1 MQNTINKED
10 VMLRMHQ
17 IYKRFGALEVL
28 KGIDLEVRRGE
39 VLAII
44 GPSGSGKSTL
54 LRCLNRLET
63 IDQGSIEIKGEFL
76 AVQNQE
82 GHAEYASSA
91 KSRKLLSCMGMV
103 FQQFNLFERRTAL
116 QNVMEG
122 LIQVKKMPKAEAQ
135 KLAEENLRKVGL
147 EDRMDYYPKFL
158 SGGQKQRV
166 GIARAMAMQP
176 TLLLLDEPTSALD
189 PELVGEVQ
197 DTILNAAKNKQTMVL
212 VSHEMDFVYNV
223 ATKVLFLEKGKI
235 IEEGSPE
242 EVFHHPKNPRTSE
255 FLSRHV
261 KTIDIGS
268 SND

>member
-1 MQNTINKED
+1 MIKISNLSKSFAGNVVLDNLNLEINEGD
-10 VMLRMHQ
+10 VIAL
-17 IYKRFGALEVL
+17 IGA
-28 KGIDLEVRRGE
+28 
-39 VLAII
+39 
-44 GPSGSGKSTL
+44 SGAGKSTF
-54 LRCLNRLET
+54 LRSINYLEEADSGQLE
-63 IDQGSIEIKGEFL
+63 IDNFKVDFEHISKQEILEL
-76 AVQNQE
+76 R
-82 GHAEYASSA
+82 
-91 KSRKLLSCMGMV
+91 RKTGMV
-103 FQQFNLFERRTAL
+103 FQQFNLFERRTAH

-122 LIQVKKMPKAEAQ
+122 LIQVKKMSKAEAQ

>member
-1 MQNTINKED
+1 MIKISNLSKSFAGNVVLDNLNLEINEGD
-10 VMLRMHQ
+10 VIAL
-17 IYKRFGALEVL
+17 IGA
-28 KGIDLEVRRGE
+28 
-39 VLAII
+39 
-44 GPSGSGKSTL
+44 SGAGKSTF
-54 LRCLNRLET
+54 LRSINYLEEADSGQLE
-63 IDQGSIEIKGEFL
+63 IDSFKVDLEHISKQEILEL
-76 AVQNQE
+76 R
-82 GHAEYASSA
+82 
-91 KSRKLLSCMGMV
+91 RKTGMV

>member
-1 MQNTINKED
+1 MIKISNLSKSFAGNVVLDNLNLDINEGD
-10 VMLRMHQ
+10 VIAL
-17 IYKRFGALEVL
+17 IGA
-28 KGIDLEVRRGE
+28 
-39 VLAII
+39 
-44 GPSGSGKSTL
+44 SGAGKSTF
-54 LRCLNRLET
+54 LRSINYLEEADSGQLE
-63 IDQGSIEIKGEFL
+63 IDNFKVDFEHISKQEILEL
-76 AVQNQE
+76 R
-82 GHAEYASSA
+82 
-91 KSRKLLSCMGMV
+91 RKTGMV

-122 LIQVKKMPKAEAQ
+122 LIQVKKMSKADAQ

-147 EDRMDYYPKFL
+147 EDRVDYYPKFL

>member
-1 MQNTINKED
+1 MIKISNLSKSFAGNVVLDNLNLEINEGD
-10 VMLRMHQ
+10 VIAL
-17 IYKRFGALEVL
+17 IGA
-28 KGIDLEVRRGE
+28 
-39 VLAII
+39 
-44 GPSGSGKSTL
+44 SGAGKSTF
-54 LRCLNRLET
+54 LRSINYLEEADSGQLE
-63 IDQGSIEIKGEFL
+63 IDNFKVDFEHISKQEILEL
-76 AVQNQE
+76 R
-82 GHAEYASSA
+82 
-91 KSRKLLSCMGMV
+91 RKTGMV
-103 FQQFNLFERRTAL
+103 FQQFNLFERHTAL

-122 LIQVKKMPKAEAQ
+122 LIQVKKMSKADAQ

>member
-1 MQNTINKED
+1 MIKISNLSKSFAGNVVLDNLNLEINEGD
-10 VMLRMHQ
+10 VIAL
-17 IYKRFGALEVL
+17 IGA
-28 KGIDLEVRRGE
+28 
-39 VLAII
+39 
-44 GPSGSGKSTL
+44 SGAGKSTF
-54 LRCLNRLET
+54 LRSINYLEEADSGQLE
-63 IDQGSIEIKGEFL
+63 IDNFKVDFEHISKQEILEL
-76 AVQNQE
+76 R
-82 GHAEYASSA
+82 
-91 KSRKLLSCMGMV
+91 RKTGMV

-235 IEEGSPE
+235 LEEGSPE

>member
-1 MQNTINKED
+1 MIKISNLSKSFAGNVVLDNLNLDINEGD
-10 VMLRMHQ
+10 VIAL
-17 IYKRFGALEVL
+17 IGA
-28 KGIDLEVRRGE
+28 
-39 VLAII
+39 
-44 GPSGSGKSTL
+44 SGAGKSTF
-54 LRCLNRLET
+54 LRSINYLEEADSGQLE
-63 IDQGSIEIKGEFL
+63 IDNFKVDFEHISKQEILEL
-76 AVQNQE
+76 R
-82 GHAEYASSA
+82 
-91 KSRKLLSCMGMV
+91 RKTGMV

-122 LIQVKKMPKAEAQ
+122 LIQVKKMSKADAQ

>member
-1 MQNTINKED
+1 MIKISNLSKSFAGNVVLDNLNLEINEGD
-10 VMLRMHQ
+10 VIAL
-17 IYKRFGALEVL
+17 IGA
-28 KGIDLEVRRGE
+28 
-39 VLAII
+39 
-44 GPSGSGKSTL
+44 SGAGKSTF
-54 LRCLNRLET
+54 LRSINYLEEADSGQLE
-63 IDQGSIEIKGEFL
+63 IDNFKVDFEHISKQEILEL
-76 AVQNQE
+76 R
-82 GHAEYASSA
+82 
-91 KSRKLLSCMGMV
+91 RKTGMV

-122 LIQVKKMPKAEAQ
+122 LIQVKKMSKAEAQ

-223 ATKVLFLEKGKI
+223 ATKILFLEKGKI

>member
-1 MQNTINKED
+1 MIKISNLSKSFAGNVVLDNLNLEINEGD
-10 VMLRMHQ
+10 VIAL
-17 IYKRFGALEVL
+17 IGA
-28 KGIDLEVRRGE
+28 
-39 VLAII
+39 
-44 GPSGSGKSTL
+44 SGAGKSTF
-54 LRCLNRLET
+54 LRSINYLEEADSGQLE
-63 IDQGSIEIKGEFL
+63 IDNFKVDFEHISRQEILEL
-76 AVQNQE
+76 
-82 GHAEYASSA
+82 
-91 KSRKLLSCMGMV
+91 RRRTGMV

-116 QNVMEG
+116 ENVMEG

-147 EDRMDYYPKFL
+147 EERMDYYPKFL

-197 DTILNAAKNKQTMVL
+197 ETILNAAKNKQTMVL

-235 IEEGSPE
+235 IEEGSPK

-261 KTIDIGS
+261 KTSGIGR

>member
-1 MQNTINKED
+1 MIKISNLSKSFAGNVVLDNLNLDINEGD
-10 VMLRMHQ
+10 VIAL
-17 IYKRFGALEVL
+17 IGA
-28 KGIDLEVRRGE
+28 
-39 VLAII
+39 
-44 GPSGSGKSTL
+44 SGAGKSTF
-54 LRCLNRLET
+54 LRSINYLEEADSGQLE
-63 IDQGSIEIKGEFL
+63 IDNFKVDFEHISKQEILEL
-76 AVQNQE
+76 R
-82 GHAEYASSA
+82 
-91 KSRKLLSCMGMV
+91 RKTGMV

-122 LIQVKKMPKAEAQ
+122 LIQVKKMSKADAQ

-261 KTIDIGS
+261 KSIDIGS

>member
-1 MQNTINKED
+1 MIKISNLSKSFAGNVVLDNLNLEINEGD
-10 VMLRMHQ
+10 VIAL
-17 IYKRFGALEVL
+17 IGA
-28 KGIDLEVRRGE
+28 
-39 VLAII
+39 
-44 GPSGSGKSTL
+44 SGAGKSTF
-54 LRCLNRLET
+54 LRSINYLEEADSGQLE
-63 IDQGSIEIKGEFL
+63 IDSFKVDFEHISKQEILEL
-76 AVQNQE
+76 R
-82 GHAEYASSA
+82 
-91 KSRKLLSCMGMV
+91 RKTGMV

-166 GIARAMAMQP
+166 GISRAMAMQP

>member
-1 MQNTINKED
+1 MIKISNLSKSFAGNVVLDNLNLEINEGD
-10 VMLRMHQ
+10 VIAL
-17 IYKRFGALEVL
+17 IGA
-28 KGIDLEVRRGE
+28 
-39 VLAII
+39 
-44 GPSGSGKSTL
+44 SGAGKSTF
-54 LRCLNRLET
+54 LRSINYLEEADSGQLE
-63 IDQGSIEIKGEFL
+63 IDNFKVDFEHISKQEILEL
-76 AVQNQE
+76 R
-82 GHAEYASSA
+82 
-91 KSRKLLSCMGMV
+91 RKTGMV

-122 LIQVKKMPKAEAQ
+122 LIQVKKMSKADAR
-135 KLAEENLRKVGL
+135 KLVEENLRKVGL

>member
-1 MQNTINKED
+1 MIKISNLSKSFAGNVVLDNLNLEINEGD
-10 VMLRMHQ
+10 VIAL
-17 IYKRFGALEVL
+17 IGA
-28 KGIDLEVRRGE
+28 
-39 VLAII
+39 
-44 GPSGSGKSTL
+44 SGAGKSTF
-54 LRCLNRLET
+54 LRSINYLEEADSGQLE
-63 IDQGSIEIKGEFL
+63 IDNFKVDFEHISKQEILEL
-76 AVQNQE
+76 R
-82 GHAEYASSA
+82 
-91 KSRKLLSCMGMV
+91 RKTGMV
-103 FQQFNLFERRTAL
+103 FQQFNLFERHTAL

-122 LIQVKKMPKAEAQ
+122 LIQVKKMSKADAQ

-261 KTIDIGS
+261 KSIDIGS

>member
-1 MQNTINKED
+1 MIKISNLSKSFAGNVVLDNLNLEINEGD
-10 VMLRMHQ
+10 VIAL
-17 IYKRFGALEVL
+17 IGA
-28 KGIDLEVRRGE
+28 
-39 VLAII
+39 
-44 GPSGSGKSTL
+44 SGAGKSTF
-54 LRCLNRLET
+54 LRSINYLEEADSGQLE
-63 IDQGSIEIKGEFL
+63 IDSFKVDIEHISK
-76 AVQNQE
+76 QE
-82 GHAEYASSA
+82 ILELR
-91 KSRKLLSCMGMV
+91 RKTGMV

-122 LIQVKKMPKAEAQ
+122 LIQVKKIPKAEAQ

>member
-1 MQNTINKED
+1 MIKISNLSKSFAGNVVLDNLNLEINEGD
-10 VMLRMHQ
+10 VIAL
-17 IYKRFGALEVL
+17 IGA
-28 KGIDLEVRRGE
+28 
-39 VLAII
+39 
-44 GPSGSGKSTL
+44 SGAGKSTF
-54 LRCLNRLET
+54 LRSINYLEEADSGQLE
-63 IDQGSIEIKGEFL
+63 IDSFKVDFEHISKQEILEL
-76 AVQNQE
+76 R
-82 GHAEYASSA
+82 
-91 KSRKLLSCMGMV
+91 RKTGMV

-189 PELVGEVQ
+189 PELVAEVQ

>member
-1 MQNTINKED
+1 MIKISNLSKSFAGNVVLDNLNLEINEGD
-10 VMLRMHQ
+10 VIAL
-17 IYKRFGALEVL
+17 IGA
-28 KGIDLEVRRGE
+28 
-39 VLAII
+39 
-44 GPSGSGKSTL
+44 SGAGKSTF
-54 LRCLNRLET
+54 LRSINYLEEADSGQLE
-63 IDQGSIEIKGEFL
+63 IDSFKVDFEHISKQEILEL
-76 AVQNQE
+76 R
-82 GHAEYASSA
+82 
-91 KSRKLLSCMGMV
+91 RKTGMV

-261 KTIDIGS
+261 KTINIGS

>member
-1 MQNTINKED
+1 MIKISNLSKSFAGNVVLDNLNLEINEGD
-10 VMLRMHQ
+10 VIAL
-17 IYKRFGALEVL
+17 IGA
-28 KGIDLEVRRGE
+28 
-39 VLAII
+39 
-44 GPSGSGKSTL
+44 SGAGKSTF
-54 LRCLNRLET
+54 LRSINYLEEADSGQLE
-63 IDQGSIEIKGEFL
+63 IDSFKVDFEHISKQEILEL
-76 AVQNQE
+76 R
-82 GHAEYASSA
+82 
-91 KSRKLLSCMGMV
+91 RKTGMV

-116 QNVMEG
+116 QNVIEG

>member
-1 MQNTINKED
+1 MIKISNLSKSFAGNVVLDNLNLEINEGD
-10 VMLRMHQ
+10 VIAL
-17 IYKRFGALEVL
+17 IGA
-28 KGIDLEVRRGE
+28 
-39 VLAII
+39 
-44 GPSGSGKSTL
+44 SGAGKSTF
-54 LRCLNRLET
+54 LRSINYLEEADSGQLE
-63 IDQGSIEIKGEFL
+63 IDNFKVDFEHISKQEIL
-76 AVQNQE
+76 VLR
-82 GHAEYASSA
+82 
-91 KSRKLLSCMGMV
+91 RKTGMV

-122 LIQVKKMPKAEAQ
+122 LIQVKKMSKAGAQ

>member
-1 MQNTINKED
+1 MIKISNLSKSFAGNVVLDNLNLEINEGD
-10 VMLRMHQ
+10 VIAL
-17 IYKRFGALEVL
+17 IGA
-28 KGIDLEVRRGE
+28 
-39 VLAII
+39 
-44 GPSGSGKSTL
+44 SGAGKSTF
-54 LRCLNRLET
+54 LRSINYLEEADSGQLE
-63 IDQGSIEIKGEFL
+63 IDSFKVDFEHISKQEILEL
-76 AVQNQE
+76 R
-82 GHAEYASSA
+82 
-91 KSRKLLSCMGMV
+91 RKTGMV

-122 LIQVKKMPKAEAQ
+122 LIQVKKIPKAEAQ

>member
-1 MQNTINKED
+1 MIKISNLSKSFAGNVVLDNLNLEINEGD
-10 VMLRMHQ
+10 VIAL
-17 IYKRFGALEVL
+17 IGA
-28 KGIDLEVRRGE
+28 
-39 VLAII
+39 
-44 GPSGSGKSTL
+44 SGAGKSTF
-54 LRCLNRLET
+54 LRSINYLEEADSGQLE
-63 IDQGSIEIKGEFL
+63 IDNFKVDFEHISKQEILEL
-76 AVQNQE
+76 R
-82 GHAEYASSA
+82 
-91 KSRKLLSCMGMV
+91 RKTGMV

-122 LIQVKKMPKAEAQ
+122 LIQVKKMSKADAQ

>member
-1 MQNTINKED
+1 MIKISNLSKSFAGNVVLDNLNLEINEGD
-10 VMLRMHQ
+10 VIAL
-17 IYKRFGALEVL
+17 IGA
-28 KGIDLEVRRGE
+28 
-39 VLAII
+39 
-44 GPSGSGKSTL
+44 SGAGKSTF
-54 LRCLNRLET
+54 LRSINYLEEADSGQLE
-63 IDQGSIEIKGEFL
+63 IDSFKVDFEHISKQEILEL
-76 AVQNQE
+76 R
-82 GHAEYASSA
+82 
-91 KSRKLLSCMGMV
+91 RKTGMV

-223 ATKVLFLEKGKI
+223 ATKILFLEKGKI

>member
-1 MQNTINKED
+1 MIKISNLSKSFAGNVVLDNLNLEINEGD
-10 VMLRMHQ
+10 VIAL
-17 IYKRFGALEVL
+17 IGA
-28 KGIDLEVRRGE
+28 
-39 VLAII
+39 
-44 GPSGSGKSTL
+44 SGAGKSTF
-54 LRCLNRLET
+54 LRSINYLEEADSGQLE
-63 IDQGSIEIKGEFL
+63 IDNLKVDFEHISKQEILEL
-76 AVQNQE
+76 R
-82 GHAEYASSA
+82 
-91 KSRKLLSCMGMV
+91 RKTGMV

-122 LIQVKKMPKAEAQ
+122 LIQVKKMSKADAQ

>member
-1 MQNTINKED
+1 MIKISNLSKSFAGNVVLDNLNLEINEGD
-10 VMLRMHQ
+10 VIAL
-17 IYKRFGALEVL
+17 IGA
-28 KGIDLEVRRGE
+28 
-39 VLAII
+39 
-44 GPSGSGKSTL
+44 SGAGKSTF
-54 LRCLNRLET
+54 LRSINYLEEADSGQLE
-63 IDQGSIEIKGEFL
+63 IDNFKVDFEHISKQEILEL
-76 AVQNQE
+76 R
-82 GHAEYASSA
+82 
-91 KSRKLLSCMGMV
+91 RKTGMV

-122 LIQVKKMPKAEAQ
+122 LIQVKKMSKADAQ

-212 VSHEMDFVYNV
+212 VSHEMDF
-223 ATKVLFLEKGKI
+223 
-235 IEEGSPE
+235 
-242 EVFHHPKNPRTSE
+242 
-255 FLSRHV
+255 
-261 KTIDIGS
+261 
-268 SND
+268 